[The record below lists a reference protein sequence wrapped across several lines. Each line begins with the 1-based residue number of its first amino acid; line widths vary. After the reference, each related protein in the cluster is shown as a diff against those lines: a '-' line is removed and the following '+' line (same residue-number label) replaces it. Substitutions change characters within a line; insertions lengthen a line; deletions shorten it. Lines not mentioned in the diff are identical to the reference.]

1 MVLDFLGQSDQHVN
15 LLEMK
20 KCEVCAKHPDNDR
33 LLSTPLQI
41 LSSTLPPAA
50 PPAPSRPRWVRWV
63 WLICG
68 ALCLLLGAIGI
79 MLPLLP
85 TTPFVLLAAYCFSL
99 GSARYER
106 WLLAHPRFGPM
117 VRDWRS
123 QRAVPLRAKQVAWGT
138 MTISSFI
145 AWWFMPTNIGW
156 IPGACCALVALWM
169 WRLPTSDR
177 R

>member
-1 MVLDFLGQSDQHVN
+1 MTMATCLF
-15 LLEMK
+15 K
-20 KCEVCAKHPDNDR
+20 PR
-33 LLSTPLQI
+33 QI
-41 LSSTLPPAA
+41 LLPILPPVA
-50 PPAPSRPRWVRWV
+50 PPPPSRARWVRWV

-68 ALCLLLGAIGI
+68 GLCLLLGVIGI
-79 MLPLLP
+79 VLPLLP

-99 GSARYER
+99 GSARYEQ
-106 WLLAHPRFGPM
+106 WLLSHPRFGPM

-138 MTISSFI
+138 MTLSSFI

-169 WRLPTSDR
+169 WRLPTSGR

>member
-1 MVLDFLGQSDQHVN
+1 MRVGN
-15 LLEMK
+15 PE
-20 KCEVCAKHPDNDR
+20 CASNHLTMAICLFRPH
-33 LLSTPLQI
+33 QI
-41 LSSTLPPAA
+41 LSPILPPAA
-50 PPAPSRPRWVRWV
+50 PPSRPRWVRWF

-68 ALCLLLGAIGI
+68 ALCLLLGVIGI
-79 MLPLLP
+79 VLPLLP

-99 GSARYER
+99 GSARYEQ
-106 WLLAHPRFGPM
+106 WLLTHPRFGPM

-145 AWWFMPTNIGW
+145 AWWFMPANIGW

>member
-1 MVLDFLGQSDQHVN
+1 VCI
-15 LLEMK
+15 K
-20 KCEVCAKHPDNDR
+20 PCEPSGFIWATVAPLVRQNHDNGALFVIATFH
-33 LLSTPLQI
+33 LLSASLPP
-41 LSSTLPPAA
+41 TLPP
-50 PPAPSRPRWVRWV
+50 PPSRPRWLRWF

-68 ALCLLLGAIGI
+68 ALSLLLGVIGI
-79 MLPLLP
+79 ALPLLP

-99 GSARYER
+99 GSARYEQ
-106 WLLAHPRFGPM
+106 WLLNHPRFGPM

-138 MTISSFI
+138 MTLSSFI
-145 AWWFMPTNIGW
+145 AWWFMPPNIGW
-156 IPGACCALVALWM
+156 VPGACCALVALWM

>member
-1 MVLDFLGQSDQHVN
+1 MILDFLGQSDQHGR
-15 LLEMK
+15 LLEVENP
-20 KCEVCAKHPDNDR
+20 KCALNSLTMTPS
-33 LLSTPLQI
+33 LSTSHQIFPSTMPLI
-41 LSSTLPPAA
+41 A
-50 PPAPSRPRWVRWV
+50 PQLPSRPRWLRWV

-68 ALCLLLGAIGI
+68 TLCLALGIIGVV
-79 MLPLLP
+79 LPLLP
-85 TTPFVLLAAYCFSL
+85 TTPFVLLAAYCYSL

-106 WLLAHPRFGPM
+106 WLLTHPRFGPM

-123 QRAVPLRAKQVAWGT
+123 QHAVPRRAKQIAWTT
-138 MTISSFI
+138 MALSSAI
-145 AWWFMPTNIGW
+145 AWWFMPPNIGW

>member
-1 MVLDFLGQSDQHVN
+1 M
-15 LLEMK
+15 
-20 KCEVCAKHPDNDR
+20 
-33 LLSTPLQI
+33 
-41 LSSTLPPAA
+41 
-50 PPAPSRPRWVRWV
+50 RWF

-79 MLPLLP
+79 VLPLLP

-99 GSARYER
+99 GSARYEQ

-123 QRAVPLRAKQVAWGT
+123 QRAVPLRAKQVAWVT

-145 AWWFMPTNIGW
+145 AWWFMPANIGW
-156 IPGACCALVALWM
+156 VPGACCALVALWM
-169 WRLPTSDR
+169 WRLPNSNEC
-177 R
+177 

>member
-1 MVLDFLGQSDQHVN
+1 M
-15 LLEMK
+15 
-20 KCEVCAKHPDNDR
+20 
-33 LLSTPLQI
+33 
-41 LSSTLPPAA
+41 
-50 PPAPSRPRWVRWV
+50 RWF

-68 ALCLLLGAIGI
+68 ALCLLLGVIGI
-79 MLPLLP
+79 VLPLLP

-99 GSARYER
+99 GSARYEQ
-106 WLLAHPRFGPM
+106 WLLTHPRFGPM

-123 QRAVPLRAKQVAWGT
+123 QRAVPMRAKQVAWGT